1 MFHVHFI
8 WAQSTS
14 GIIGVNGKLPWHD
27 RGDLQHFKDMTTGKT
42 VVMGRK
48 TRQSLPQRNKK
59 LPNRTNIVLSR
70 TMKSTKS
77 IKAVASP
84 YAAIEQTIAEGQDE
98 AWVIGGHET
107 FQAFITAHDLDRLPF
122 RLDAYV
128 SVLAVD
134 DEIQSITAQ
143 DSITWAPTLDDRW
156 VLLYNHMAGPRRRLQ
171 KYVKV
176 FR

>member
-1 MFHVHFI
+1 
-8 WAQSTS
+8 
-14 GIIGVNGKLPWHD
+14 
-27 RGDLQHFKDMTTGKT
+27 
-42 VVMGRK
+42 
-48 TRQSLPQRNKK
+48 
-59 LPNRTNIVLSR
+59 
-70 TMKSTKS
+70 MKSTKS
-77 IKAVASP
+77 IKVVASP
-84 YAAIEQTIAEGQDE
+84 YAAIEQTLAGGRDE

-128 SVLAVD
+128 SVLNVD
-134 DEIQSITAQ
+134 DEIQPITAQ

-156 VLLYNHMAGPRRRLQ
+156 VLLYDHMAGPRRRLQ